1 MQNNKNA
8 IYEKPEMELMEFYTD
23 IITLSGQD
31 EGDGGNIDFG
41 DFGTNS
47 LNM

>member
-1 MQNNKNA
+1 MQNNKKA
-8 IYEKPEMELMEFYTD
+8 IYEKPEIELMEFDAD

-31 EGDGGNIDFG
+31 EGDGGNGDFG
-41 DFGTNS
+41 DFGTGS